1 MGQHFCETN
10 QIAQG
15 FLPVAMNTAANNGD
29 WVSMK
34 GYGRMAIVFF
44 KAVGAAGDDPT
55 ITVKQATNVSGAG
68 AKAIAFTEVR
78 KKQAATN
85 LLAVDQFTKS
95 TTASPATNDTFNTA
109 AGTWTN
115 SDLAEQAAIIV
126 IDIKIDD
133 LDINGGFSCVQVS
146 IGDVGTNAQLGC
158 ALYFGHEPRRPVD
171 VLDSM
176 IVD

>member
-1 MGQHFCETN
+1 MTQHFCEKN

-34 GYGRMAIVFF
+34 GYGRMAIVLF
-44 KAVGAAGDDPT
+44 KAVGTPGDDPT
-55 ITVKQATNVSGAG
+55 VTVKQAQNVSGAG

-95 TTASPATNDTFNTA
+95 TTAAPATNDTFNTTN
-109 AGTWTN
+109 GTWTN
-115 SDLAEQAAIIV
+115 TDLAEQAAIIV
-126 IDIKIDD
+126 IDVRLDD
-133 LDINGGFSCVQVS
+133 LDINGGFTS
-146 IGDVGTNAQLGC
+146 IQASIADVGTNSQLGC
-158 ALYFGHEPRRPVD
+158 ALYFGHEPHCPID

>member
-1 MGQHFCETN
+1 MTQHFCEKN

-15 FLPVAMNTAANNGD
+15 LLPAAMNIAANAGD

-34 GYGRMAIVFF
+34 GYGRMAIVIF
-44 KAVGAAGDDPT
+44 KAVGTAGDDPT
-55 ITVKQATNVSGAG
+55 ITIKQPQNVSGAG

-78 KKQAATN
+78 KKQAAAN
-85 LLAVDQFTKS
+85 LFAVDQFTKS
-95 TTASPATNDTFNTA
+95 TTAAPATNDTFNTA
-109 AGTWTN
+109 AGSWTN
-115 SDLAEQAAIIV
+115 SDLAEQAALIV

-133 LDINGGFSCVQVS
+133 LDMNGSFTCVQAS
-146 IGDVGTNAQLGC
+146 IADVGTNSQLGC
-158 ALYFGHEPRRPVD
+158 ILYFGHEPRRPAD

>member
-1 MGQHFCETN
+1 MTHFCEKN
-10 QIAQG
+10 QIAQAI
-15 FLPVAMNTAANNGD
+15 LPVAMNVAANNGD

-34 GYGRMAIVFF
+34 SYGRMAIVIC
-44 KAVGAAGDDPT
+44 KAPGTAGDDPT
-55 ITVKQATNVSGAG
+55 ITVKQAQNVSGAG
-68 AKAIAFTEVR
+68 AKALAFTEIR

-95 TTASPATNDTFNTA
+95 TTAAPAASDIFNTA

-115 SDLAEQAAIIV
+115 SDLAEQAAIVV

-133 LDINGGFSCVQVS
+133 LDLNGGFTCLQAS
-146 IGDVGTNAQLGC
+146 IADVGTNAQLGC
-158 ALYFGHEPRRPVD
+158 ALYLGHEPRRSAD